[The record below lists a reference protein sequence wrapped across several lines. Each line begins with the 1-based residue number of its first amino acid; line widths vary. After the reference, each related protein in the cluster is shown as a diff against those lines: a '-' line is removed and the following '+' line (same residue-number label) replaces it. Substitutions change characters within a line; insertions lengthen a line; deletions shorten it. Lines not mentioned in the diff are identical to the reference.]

1 MLLGPTSLARYL
13 LYEVDLRNRDPSA
26 VNSSGQA
33 MPFLCF

>member
-13 LYEVDLRNRDPSA
+13 LNKIDLRNHDPSA